1 MSRRP
6 EYNHEDDMIAHIDRL
21 RAELAEHK
29 GCATARV
36 ALYEAIRELDKAEAA
51 IARVRA
57 LCEATPD
64 LVEFRCV
71 MPGLVTTAQVLA
83 AIEGEQP

>member
-1 MSRRP
+1 
-6 EYNHEDDMIAHIDRL
+6 MIAHIDRL

-51 IARVRA
+51 IARVREVCMQDSWDIKLAGVGFVDVRLVLRA
-57 LCEATPD
+57 LD
-64 LVEFRCV
+64 GVE
-71 MPGLVTTAQVLA
+71 
-83 AIEGEQP
+83 